1 MARFIQCITLL
12 PLVSAMAQA
21 TLQSDVMTLP
31 NVLQNM
37 LTQQGLEAKGIS
49 KDQYRIGV
57 DINQTVYDGGLI
69 SGQQKVARLE
79 GQGQSAQTETDLYAI
94 RGRINDLYF
103 SILLIDRKI
112 ELNRDLQTL
121 LSSNLDCLILLPP
134 HFLSSP
140 PFLCTPPHPPPCLKT
155 RYYRCFWQPVR
166 PPRRF
171 YNRFKDDATY
181 NEDLARIAKFVESIA
196 DLGALERFFRPE
208 GKMNDR
214 VCALPVIRSKLRLYC
229 LRLSDSIL
237 ILGNGGVKKTRTYD
251 EDDELRGFVVTLQN
265 FDKHIK
271 EGVKDGTIAIS
282 ENEIETAQS
291 ETPVHEI
298 SSKRGLVWRKG
309 RKRAKKNT
317 RKVLIAGTFTG
328 T

>member
-1 MARFIQCITLL
+1 MQLFHCKYFKKLIQPT
-12 PLVSAMAQA
+12 
-21 TLQSDVMTLP
+21 
-31 NVLQNM
+31 
-37 LTQQGLEAKGIS
+37 G
-49 KDQYRIGV
+49 
-57 DINQTVYDGGLI
+57 
-69 SGQQKVARLE
+69 
-79 GQGQSAQTETDLYAI
+79 
-94 RGRINDLYF
+94 
-103 SILLIDRKI
+103 
-112 ELNRDLQTL
+112 
-121 LSSNLDCLILLPP
+121 
-134 HFLSSP
+134 
-140 PFLCTPPHPPPCLKT
+140 
-155 RYYRCFWQPVR
+155 
-166 PPRRF
+166 
-171 YNRFKDDATY
+171 